1 MIMLETVSGAGLR
14 EFTTR
19 QKAAASL
26 AQRIKQALL
35 FELEQSERATLVL
48 SGGSS
53 PVECFRILS
62 TIGLPWHRVYVTLS
76 DERNVQAAH
85 AASNEKLLRKNLIR
99 SKASGATFAPL
110 QEGIGRLLP
119 SACSLIGMG
128 EDGHFASL
136 FPDSPELTTGLT
148 GDTDVV
154 SVTTPSSP
162 YSRTS
167 MTLRSI
173 TTTRVLCLLVFGEI
187 KRELLKSPQTY
198 AINHL
203 LEAMPVE
210 VFWAP

>member
-1 MIMLETVSGAGLR
+1 MTMLETDLGAGLR
-14 EFTTR
+14 EFATR
-19 QKAAASL
+19 QKAAANL

-53 PVECFRILS
+53 PVECLRILS
-62 TIGLPWHRVYVTLS
+62 TIGLPWHRIDVTLS
-76 DERNVQAAH
+76 DERNVPVTH
-85 AASNEKLLRKNLIR
+85 AASNEKLLRENLIR
-99 SKASGATFAPL
+99 SKASGATFSPL

-210 VFWAP
+210 IFWAP

>member
-1 MIMLETVSGAGLR
+1 MTMLETVSGAGLR
-14 EFTTR
+14 EFATR
-19 QKAAASL
+19 QKAAANL
-26 AQRIKQALL
+26 AQRIKRALL

-62 TIGLPWHRVYVTLS
+62 TIGLPWHRIDVTLS
-76 DERNVQAAH
+76 DERNVPATH
-85 AASNEKLLRKNLIR
+85 AASNEKLLRENLIR
-99 SKASGATFAPL
+99 SKASGATFTPL

-148 GDTDVV
+148 SDTDIVW
-154 SVTTPSSP
+154 VTTPSSP

-173 TTTRVLCLLVFGEI
+173 TTTRALCLLVFGEI

-210 VFWAP
+210 IFWAP

>member
-1 MIMLETVSGAGLR
+1 MIMPETVSGAGLR
-14 EFTTR
+14 EFATR
-19 QKAAASL
+19 QKAAANL

-35 FELEQSERATLVL
+35 FQLEQSERATLVL

-53 PVECFRILS
+53 PVECLRILS
-62 TIGLPWHRVYVTLS
+62 TIGLPWHRIDVTLS
-76 DERNVQAAH
+76 DERNVPATH
-85 AASNEKLLRKNLIR
+85 AASNEKLLKENLLR
-99 SKASGATFAPL
+99 SKASGATFTPL
-110 QEGIGRLLP
+110 QEDIGRLLP

-136 FPDSPELTTGLT
+136 FSDSPELTTGLT

-173 TTTRVLCLLVFGEI
+173 TATRVLCLLVFGEI

-210 VFWAP
+210 IFWAP

>member
-1 MIMLETVSGAGLR
+1 MTMLETVSGAGLR
-14 EFTTR
+14 EFATR
-19 QKAAASL
+19 QKAAANL

-35 FELEQSERATLVL
+35 FELEQSARATLVL

-62 TIGLPWHRVYVTLS
+62 TIGLPWHRIDVTLS
-76 DERNVQAAH
+76 DERNVPATH
-85 AASNEKLLRKNLIR
+85 AASNEKLLKENLLR
-99 SKASGATFAPL
+99 SKASGATFSPL

-136 FPDSPELTTGLT
+136 FSDSPELTTGLT

-210 VFWAP
+210 IFWAP

>member
-1 MIMLETVSGAGLR
+1 MTMQGTVSGAVLR
-14 EFTTR
+14 EFATR
-19 QKAAASL
+19 QEAALNL

-35 FELEQSERATLVL
+35 SELEQSDRATLVL

-53 PVECFRILS
+53 PVESFRILS
-62 TIGLPWHRVYVTLS
+62 TIGLPWHRIDVTLS
-76 DERNVQAAH
+76 DERNVPSDH
-85 AASNEKLLRKNLIR
+85 AASNEKLLRENLIR
-99 SKASGATFAPL
+99 SKASGATFVPL

-210 VFWAP
+210 IFWAP

>member
-1 MIMLETVSGAGLR
+1 MTMLETDSGAGLR
-14 EFTTR
+14 EFATR
-19 QKAAASL
+19 QKAAANL

-53 PVECFRILS
+53 PVECLRILS
-62 TIGLPWHRVYVTLS
+62 TIGLPWHRIDVTLS
-76 DERNVQAAH
+76 DERNVPATH
-85 AASNEKLLRKNLIR
+85 AASNEKLLRENLLR
-99 SKASGATFAPL
+99 SKASGATFSPL

-210 VFWAP
+210 IFWAP

>member
-14 EFTTR
+14 EFATR

-62 TIGLPWHRVYVTLS
+62 TIGLPWHRVDVTLS
-76 DERNVQAAH
+76 DERNVPAAH
-85 AASNEKLLRKNLIR
+85 AASNEKLLRENLIR

-136 FPDSPELTTGLT
+136 FPDSPELTAGLT

-173 TTTRVLCLLVFGEI
+173 TTTRALCLLVFGEI
-187 KRELLKSPQTY
+187 KRELLKSPQNY

>member
-1 MIMLETVSGAGLR
+1 MTMLETVSGAGLR
-14 EFTTR
+14 EFATR
-19 QKAAASL
+19 QKAAANL

-35 FELEQSERATLVL
+35 FELEQSARATLVL

-62 TIGLPWHRVYVTLS
+62 TIGLPWHRIDVTLS
-76 DERNVQAAH
+76 DERNVPATH
-85 AASNEKLLRKNLIR
+85 VASNEKLLRENLIR
-99 SKASGATFAPL
+99 SKASCATFAPL

-148 GDTDVV
+148 SDTDIVW
-154 SVTTPSSP
+154 VTTPSSP

-210 VFWAP
+210 IFWAP

>member
-1 MIMLETVSGAGLR
+1 MTMLETVSGAGLR
-14 EFTTR
+14 EFATR
-19 QKAAASL
+19 QKAAANL
-26 AQRIKQALL
+26 AQRIKRALL

-62 TIGLPWHRVYVTLS
+62 TIGLPWHRIDVTLS
-76 DERNVQAAH
+76 DERNVPTTH
-85 AASNEKLLRKNLIR
+85 AASNEKLLRENLIR
-99 SKASGATFAPL
+99 SKASGATFIPL

-136 FPDSPELTTGLT
+136 FPDSPELTKGLA

-173 TTTRVLCLLVFGEI
+173 TTTRALCLLVFGEI

-210 VFWAP
+210 IFWAP

>member
-1 MIMLETVSGAGLR
+1 MIMLKTVSGASLR
-14 EFTTR
+14 EFATR

-35 FELEQSERATLVL
+35 FELERSERATLVL

-62 TIGLPWHRVYVTLS
+62 TIGLPWHRIDVTLS
-76 DERNVQAAH
+76 DERNVPATH
-85 AASNEKLLRKNLIR
+85 AASNEKLLRENLIR
-99 SKASGATFAPL
+99 SKASGATFSPL

-173 TTTRVLCLLVFGEI
+173 TTTRALCLLVFGEI

-210 VFWAP
+210 IFWAP

>member
-1 MIMLETVSGAGLR
+1 MTMQETVLSACLR
-14 EFTTR
+14 EFSTR
-19 QKAAASL
+19 QEAAQSL

-53 PVECFRILS
+53 PVECLRILS
-62 TIGLPWHRVYVTLS
+62 TIGLPWHRIDVTLS
-76 DERNVQAAH
+76 DERNVPATH
-85 AASNEKLLRKNLIR
+85 AASNEKLLRENLIR
-99 SKASGATFAPL
+99 SKASGATFSPL

-136 FPDSPELTTGLT
+136 FPDSPELAAGLT
-148 GDTDVV
+148 GDTDVI

-162 YSRTS
+162 HSRTS

-173 TTTRVLCLLVFGEI
+173 TKTKALCLLVFGKT
-187 KRELLKSPQTY
+187 KRELLKSPQAY

-203 LEAMPVE
+203 LEVMPVE
-210 VFWAP
+210 TFWAP

>member
-1 MIMLETVSGAGLR
+1 MTMQGTVSGAVLR
-14 EFTTR
+14 EFATR
-19 QKAAASL
+19 QEAALNL

-35 FELEQSERATLVL
+35 SELEQSDRATLVL

-62 TIGLPWHRVYVTLS
+62 TIGLPWHQIDVTLS
-76 DERNVQAAH
+76 DERNVPSDH
-85 AASNEKLLRKNLIR
+85 AASNEKLLRENLIR
-99 SKASGATFAPL
+99 SKASGATFVPL

-136 FPDSPELTTGLT
+136 FPDSPELMIGLT
-148 GDTDVV
+148 GDTDVI

-173 TTTRVLCLLVFGEI
+173 AKTRALCLLVFGET
-187 KRELLKSPQTY
+187 KRVLLKNPQAY

-203 LEAMPVE
+203 LDAMPVE
-210 VFWAP
+210 IFWAP

>member
-1 MIMLETVSGAGLR
+1 MIMLKTVSGASLR
-14 EFTTR
+14 EFATR

-35 FELEQSERATLVL
+35 FELERSERATLVL

-62 TIGLPWHRVYVTLS
+62 TIGLPWHRIDVTLS
-76 DERNVQAAH
+76 DERNVPATH
-85 AASNEKLLRKNLIR
+85 AASNEKLLRENLIR
-99 SKASGATFAPL
+99 SKASGATFTPL

-136 FPDSPELTTGLT
+136 FPDSPELATGLA

-173 TTTRVLCLLVFGEI
+173 TTTRALCLLVFGEI
-187 KRELLKSPQTY
+187 KREVLKSPQTY

-210 VFWAP
+210 AFWAP

>member
-1 MIMLETVSGAGLR
+1 MTMQGTLSGAGLR
-14 EFTTR
+14 EFATR
-19 QKAAASL
+19 QEAALNL

-35 FELEQSERATLVL
+35 SELEQNDRATLVL

-62 TIGLPWHRVYVTLS
+62 TIGLPWHRIDVTLS
-76 DERNVQAAH
+76 DERNVPADH
-85 AASNEKLLRKNLIR
+85 AASNEKLLRENLIR

-136 FPDSPELTTGLT
+136 FPDSPELMTGLA

-173 TTTRVLCLLVFGEI
+173 TKTRAPCLLVFGET
-187 KRELLKSPQTY
+187 KRALLKNPQAY

-203 LEAMPVE
+203 LEAMPIE
-210 VFWAP
+210 IFWAP